1 MTIELEDI
9 LDVVNRLDVKRFAS
23 PVRLPR
29 HHDHDRDG
37 DRDGDGLTRHSISI
51 TAPKRDHR
59 LHRQPQ
65 PHGWNWRSQGGS

>member
-9 LDVVNRLDVKRFAS
+9 LDVVNRLDAKRFAL
-23 PVRLPR
+23 PARLPR
-29 HHDHDRDG
+29 QHDRDDD
-37 DRDGDGLTRHSISI
+37 DRPTRHSIPI
-51 TAPKRDHR
+51 TLPKRDHR